1 MNLWAASAVI
11 SCEGL
16 RPLLI
21 ADSSVK
27 PAPRNILWDRVWS
40 LPRAVALPITFMERV
55 LEDKILLAHGSGG
68 KLAHELVEKSFVKAL
83 ANPFL
88 AKLDDSAVIDLSGR
102 LAFTTDSYVVSP
114 IFFPGG
120 DIGKLAVCGT
130 VNDLAMS
137 GAKPLYLSLSFII
150 EEGLPRAELDQ
161 IVDSTRKAAQEAEV
175 EIVTGDTKVVH
186 RGSADKLFINT
197 AGVGIIAEGVNISGS
212 NARPGDRVILSGT
225 IGDHG
230 IAVLS
235 QREGLS
241 FSTRLESDCAPLGN
255 LVAEM
260 LAASPNIHCLRDPT
274 RGGLAT
280 SLNELA
286 KQSKVGIRIEEE
298 KIPVREEV
306 LAACEMLGF
315 DPLYVANEG
324 KLVAIVPTEDAD
336 RVLGAMRRNRYG
348 KSAAIIGEVRGEQP
362 GRVVMKTVLGASRIV
377 DMLVGDLLPRIC

>member
-1 MNLWAASAVI
+1 M
-11 SCEGL
+11 
-16 RPLLI
+16 
-21 ADSSVK
+21 
-27 PAPRNILWDRVWS
+27 
-40 LPRAVALPITFMERV
+40 
-55 LEDKILLAHGSGG
+55 EDKILLAHGSGG
-68 KLAHELVEKSFVKAL
+68 KLAHELVEKSFVKAF

-88 AKLDDSAVIDLSGR
+88 AKLDDSAVMDFSGK

-120 DIGKLAVCGT
+120 DIGKLAVYGT

-150 EEGLPRAELDQ
+150 EEGLPQDELNE
-161 IVDSTRKAAQEAEV
+161 IVDSVQKAAQEAGV

-197 AGVGIIAEGVNISGS
+197 AGVGIIPEGVDISGGK
-212 NARPGDRVILSGT
+212 ARPGDRVILSGT

-241 FSTRLESDCAPLGN
+241 FSTQLESDCAPLGS
-255 LVAEM
+255 LVAKM
-260 LAASPNIHCLRDPT
+260 LGASSDIHCLRDPT

-280 SLNELA
+280 TLNELA
-286 KQSKVGIRIEEE
+286 KQSKVSIRIEEE
-298 KIPVREEV
+298 KIPIREEV

-324 KLVAIVPTEDAD
+324 KLVAIVSAKDAD
-336 RVLGAMRRNRYG
+336 KILKAMRENHYG
-348 KSAAIIGEVRGEQP
+348 TGAAIIGEVKAEHP
-362 GRVVMKTVLGASRIV
+362 GRVVMKTCLGASRIV